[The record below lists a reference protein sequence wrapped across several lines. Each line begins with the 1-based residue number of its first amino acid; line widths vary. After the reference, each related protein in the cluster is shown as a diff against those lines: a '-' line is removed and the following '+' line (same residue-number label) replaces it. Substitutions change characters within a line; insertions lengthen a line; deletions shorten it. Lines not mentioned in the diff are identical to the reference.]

1 MRTVGRYIDCRDGL
15 RLWVEDEG
23 QGPATLLL
31 HGFTGSGAT
40 LQAVVDGLGMTRR
53 FIRPDLLGHGAS
65 DAPTDPD
72 AYRMERCLARLED
85 LLDALEVEMC
95 DVIGYS
101 MGGRVGLSLGV
112 AFPERV
118 RSLVLIGA
126 SPGLAKA
133 SDREARRVADEAWV
147 EGLLS
152 RGLEWFVAEWMALP
166 LFATQ
171 SRLGE
176 AALLEM
182 KRQRLACRAE
192 GLAGSLRGLGTG
204 SMPPLHEA
212 LSKLKQPVLLVTG
225 AEDQKFSAIA
235 KEMEQS
241 IANAERFEVPGAGH
255 APHLE
260 EPSSLNPV
268 LCQFLDR
275 VSRFSSDREP
285 K

>member
-1 MRTVGRYIDCRDGL
+1 MNTAGRYIDCRDGL

-40 LQAVVDGLGMTRR
+40 LQGLVNGLSSTRR
-53 FIRPDLLGHGAS
+53 FVRPDLLGHGAS
-65 DAPTDPD
+65 DAPADPA
-72 AYRMERCLARLED
+72 AYRIERCLARLED
-85 LLDALEVEMC
+85 ILDHLEVETC

-101 MGGRVGLSLGV
+101 MGGRVGLSLSV
-112 AFPERV
+112 ALPERV

-133 SDREARRVADEAWV
+133 SDREARRLADDAWA

-176 AALLEM
+176 AALSEM
-182 KRQRLACRAE
+182 QRQRLSCRAE

-212 LSKLKQPVLLVTG
+212 LSELKQPVFLIAG
-225 AEDQKFSAIA
+225 AEDEKFSGIA
-235 KEMEQS
+235 KEMERS
-241 IANAERFEVPGAGH
+241 ILNAERFEVPGAGH

-260 EPSSLNPV
+260 RPSFLKPM
-268 LCQFLDR
+268 LCRFLDR
-275 VSRFSSDREP
+275 VSPVQGNGESR
-285 K
+285 